1 MKIKGSEANK
11 SDITIDTVAL
21 CEKIEHEISLYSKKN
36 TEESVLLVNEILR
49 PSLVCIKL
57 NEEILKELAQI
68 GGKHFA

>member
-1 MKIKGSEANK
+1 MMKKNNNI
-11 SDITIDTVAL
+11 DINIDTIEL
-21 CEKIEHEISLYSKKN
+21 CKKIELQISSHSKKN

-68 GGKHFA
+68 GSKHFT

>member
-1 MKIKGSEANK
+1 MTNK
-11 SDITIDTVAL
+11 SNSNISIDTIEL
-21 CEKIEHEISLYSKKN
+21 CKKIELQISSHSKKN
-36 TEESVLLVNEILR
+36 TEESVLLVNEVLR